1 MLLEIKRSHLMKKYF
16 VLLAILLMFITPLHA
31 QPQQADAQK
40 AVLIT
45 GASTG
50 LGRAM
55 AELLASEGHFVYA
68 GARKDKDMAELN
80 AIENIQAVR
89 LDVTEQAQID
99 AAVKTITDEGR
110 GLYGLINNAGVAV
123 LYALAEAPDS
133 EVEWMMDVNLY
144 GPFRVTKAFAPLII
158 QSKGRISTTGS
169 ISGILSGPMFGP
181 YSMSKHAMEAFTD
194 SLAREMEDAG
204 VNVSIIEPGN
214 YKSDIVKNVL
224 ARMKKQGY
232 DENSPY
238 KANYERLSGW
248 MAEAEKGQDE
258 NGDPQQVA
266 QAALHAMFSENPKR
280 RYLVV
285 PNQDQAERTIKK
297 AIQEL
302 TQLNQDHTYSY
313 SRDEL
318 VKMLD
323 EALKETP

>member
-1 MLLEIKRSHLMKKYF
+1 MTKLLIFLTVAVMTISPVRAEQEKIS
-16 VLLAILLMFITPLHA
+16 T
-31 QPQQADAQK
+31 QK

-68 GARKDKDMAELN
+68 GARKDKDIAELN

-89 LDVTEQAQID
+89 LDVTDQAQID
-99 AAVKTITDEGR
+99 AAVQTITEAGR
-110 GLYGLINNAGVAV
+110 GLYGLINNAGVAI

-133 EVEWMMDVNLY
+133 EVEWLMDVNLY

-158 QSKGRISTTGS
+158 ESKGRISTTGS
-169 ISGILSGPMFGP
+169 ISGILSGPAFGP

-194 SLAREMEDAG
+194 SLGREMDSSG
-204 VNVSIIEPGN
+204 VHVSIIEPGN
-214 YKSDIVKNVL
+214 YKSDIGKNVL
-224 ARMKKQGY
+224 SRMKKMGY
-232 DENSPY
+232 DKDDSPF
-238 KANYERLSGW
+238 KATYDRISGW
-248 MAEAEKGQDE
+248 EEEDD
-258 NGDPQQVA
+258 NGDPQEVA
-266 QAALHAMFSENPKR
+266 QAALHAMFDKNPKR

-285 PNQDQAERTIKK
+285 PNQEQAGWTIKK

-302 TQLNQDHTYSY
+302 AQLNQDHAFSY
-313 SRDEL
+313 SRDDL

-323 EALKETP
+323 EALQENP

>member
-1 MLLEIKRSHLMKKYF
+1 MTKFFIF
-16 VLLAILLMFITPLHA
+16 LAVASLIVTPVHA
-31 QPQQADAQK
+31 EEKPAGAQK

-55 AELLASEGHFVYA
+55 AELIASEGHFVYA

-89 LDVTEQAQID
+89 LDVTDQAQID
-99 AAVKTITDEGR
+99 AAVKTITEAGR

-133 EVEWMMDVNLY
+133 EVEWLMDVNLY

-158 QSKGRISTTGS
+158 ESKGRISTTGS
-169 ISGILSGPMFGP
+169 ISGILSGPAFGP

-194 SLAREMEDAG
+194 SLGREMDGAG
-204 VNVSIIEPGN
+204 VHVSIIEPGN
-214 YKSDIVKNVL
+214 YKSDIGKNVL
-224 ARMKKQGY
+224 ARMRTKGY
-232 DENSPY
+232 DKEDSPF
-238 KANYERLSGW
+238 KATYDRVSGW
-248 MAEAEKGQDE
+248 ENEDE
-258 NGDPQQVA
+258 NTAESSGDPQEVA
-266 QAALHAMFSENPKR
+266 QAALHAMFAENPKR

-285 PNQDQAERTIKK
+285 PNQEQAGWTIKK

-302 TQLNQDHTYSY
+302 AQLNQDHAFSY
-313 SRDEL
+313 SRDDL

-323 EALKETP
+323 EALKENP